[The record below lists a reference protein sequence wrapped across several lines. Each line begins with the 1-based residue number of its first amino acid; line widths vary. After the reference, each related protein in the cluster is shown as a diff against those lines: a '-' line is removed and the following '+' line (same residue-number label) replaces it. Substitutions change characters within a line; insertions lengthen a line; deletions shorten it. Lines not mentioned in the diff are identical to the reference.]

1 MPADPAGV
9 DLEQDG
15 DGALAHIPAGCP
27 VELVGSETDS
37 AGLGVVLARPAAR
50 QPPPLNDLSKEVNRT

>member
-1 MPADPAGV
+1 V